1 MLIVFN
7 ESFESLI
14 DTLYFIVLLM
24 PIVIGTSY
32 FFNYFLVSNYLLQ
45 KKYWNF
51 ALYSVYMVIISL
63 YLEML
68 VIILAYIYLANYKF
82 ENMGPVFNEVVFL
95 ALALY
100 FVVFIQAF
108 ILLVKNTFQKQKVVE
123 TLAIENKK
131 NKVENLQIRVERK
144 NVQLALDDIFYIESL
159 ADYVKVI
166 SGTKGKL
173 ITKEKISSFPDRL
186 PNQFIRTHR
195 SFIINSHKID
205 SFNKTE
211 ITIKGE
217 QIPISRTYKKQV
229 ISHLESMSLK
239 SN

>member
-1 MLIVFN
+1 MFIVFN

-14 DTLYFIVLLM
+14 NTFYFIALLM

-32 FFNYFLVSNYLLQ
+32 FFNYFLVPNYLLQ
-45 KKYWNF
+45 KKYWRF
-51 ALYSVYMVIISL
+51 ALHSIYMVIISL

-82 ENMGPVFNEVVFL
+82 ENMGPIFNEVVFL

-100 FVVFIQAF
+100 FVVFVQAF
-108 ILLVKNTFQKQKVVE
+108 ILLVKDIFQKQRFTE
-123 TLAIENKK
+123 TLMSENKR
-131 NKVENLQIRVERK
+131 NKVNNLQIRVERK
-144 NVQLALDDIFYIESL
+144 NVQIALDDIFYIESL
-159 ADYVKVI
+159 ADYVKVV
-166 SGTKGKL
+166 SSTKGNL
-173 ITKEKISSFPDRL
+173 ITKEKISSFPNRL

-205 SFNKTE
+205 AFSKTE
-211 ITIKGE
+211 ITINNK

-229 ISHLESMSLK
+229 FNYLESMILK
-239 SN
+239 KS